1 LELFLSFETG
11 GVTEIARFLFPPVG
25 VAVVATLQA
34 LFSAY
39 LVRKFV
45 VFPIAF
51 KETKP
56 VLSLLFFG
64 GPIGCL
70 VGAVLGVA
78 VLVAFGRIP
87 LENYL
92 ITSATRWT
100 GDLFGVLVFTPLIL
114 VWAQNPGR
122 SHFRANLAAT
132 VPAVAAFIIA
142 VMVAWYAASWEKTRL
157 QVSFD
162 RQATFLS
169 EALKK
174 NLTIYLNALNS
185 LKGFVVASDKIDD
198 ASFRSF
204 ARQLLDSQI
213 HVQAFGWDPLVLPEN
228 RDAFETDGRRL
239 GFPDFRITERT
250 ADNQIVPAGDRPYY
264 VPVKY
269 IEPVAG
275 NRKAIGF
282 DVASNPVRREALE
295 RARDSGRPVTTGRIR
310 LVQETEGQFGV
321 LTFQP
326 VYKRGNWNQG
336 IEDHRQALKGF
347 VVGVLRLGDLVNEAF
362 EKLDTADLAFQLV
375 DLNARP
381 DQRWLYANP
390 LQRNGFAEIEER
402 GLFGRSRPMS
412 HSQRIDPGDRSWAFE
427 ISPTAKY
434 IARHRPDNTW
444 LVLIGGLAITS
455 MVVAFSVVFE
465 ARNTELAN
473 LVDDLREAKTDADRA
488 NQSKSQFL
496 SAMSHELRT
505 PLNTVI
511 GSSDMLRMA
520 VFGPVE
526 NDKQREYLDDIHDSG
541 THLLELI
548 NDLLDI
554 AAIEAGAV
562 ELAEEDVDL
571 S

>member
-1 LELFLSFETG
+1 
-11 GVTEIARFLFPPVG
+11 
-25 VAVVATLQA
+25 
-34 LFSAY
+34 
-39 LVRKFV
+39 
-45 VFPIAF
+45 
-51 KETKP
+51 
-56 VLSLLFFG
+56 
-64 GPIGCL
+64 
-70 VGAVLGVA
+70 
-78 VLVAFGRIP
+78 
-87 LENYL
+87 
-92 ITSATRWT
+92 
-100 GDLFGVLVFTPLIL
+100 
-114 VWAQNPGR
+114 
-122 SHFRANLAAT
+122 
-132 VPAVAAFIIA
+132 
-142 VMVAWYAASWEKTRL
+142 M
-157 QVSFD
+157 
-162 RQATFLS
+162 S

-185 LKGFVVASDKIDD
+185 LKGFAVSSDKLDD
-198 ASFRSF
+198 ANFRSF

-228 RDAFETDGRRL
+228 REAFETDGRRS

-295 RARDSGRPVTTGRIR
+295 RARDSGRPVTTGRIK

-326 VYKRGNWNQG
+326 VYKRGDWNRG

-347 VVGVLRLGDLVNEAF
+347 VVGVLRLGDLVDDAF

-381 DQRWLYANP
+381 DQRLLYANP
-390 LQRNGFAEIEER
+390 LQRNGFANIEER
-402 GLFGRSRPMS
+402 GFFVRSSPMS
-412 HSQRIDPGDRSWAFE
+412 QSQRIDPGGRSWAFE
-427 ISPTAKY
+427 ISPTAQY

-473 LVDDLREAKTDADRA
+473 LVDELREAKSDADKA
-488 NQSKSQFL
+488 SQTKSQFL

-505 PLNTVI
+505 PLNTII
-511 GSSDMLRMA
+511 GSSDVLRLA

-526 NDKQREYLDDIHDSG
+526 HPKQREYLDDIHNSG
-541 THLLELI
+541 NHLLDLI
-548 NDLLDI
+548 NDLLDV
-554 AAIEAGAV
+554 AAIEAGALELV
-562 ELAEEDVDL
+562 EENVDL
-571 S
+571 SAVIESSMRLINQRASSKGIELSVSDESGPRVIYVDIRRFKQALLNVLSNAVKFTEEDGKITLETRSNYDGPFSVVVVDTGIGMDNDGITKAMAQFGQVDSGSDGKHQGTGLGLPLTKELVELHGGTFEIESALGFGTMVTLAFPEERVVQNLDERTERTV